1 MNISIVFIR
10 NIKCFYFQEL
20 ELELECFIVRIINT
34 HKFSFHWHI
43 IIKQLDVKNNYYIVT
58 LTQIKRTGKK
68 EEKKKERK
76 TSTINL
82 FAKYSSEYLQVGY
95 PYLK

>member
-1 MNISIVFIR
+1 M
-10 NIKCFYFQEL
+10 FYFQEL

-68 EEKKKERK
+68 EKKKK
-76 TSTINL
+76 KGKHPPSIYSQSIPVNTS
-82 FAKYSSEYLQVGY
+82 K
-95 PYLK
+95 